1 MEKEH
6 MKLVID
12 GNAVYEID
20 QECMNRGMNREQE
33 KEQTNVPYNR
43 GRNYSSYPARRNHRQ
58 E

>member
-20 QECMNRGMNREQE
+20 QECMSRGMNREQE
-33 KEQTNVPYNR
+33 KEQTNVPYSR
-43 GRNYSSYPARRNHRQ
+43 GRNYPSYPARRNHRQ